1 MFISIFVFMFIVALA
16 IALAITIPW
25 DDEYGTLIMISGM
38 SKGQKTLG
46 EATLLIQ
53 NVSTRGS

>member
-38 SKGQKTLG
+38 SKGQKALG
-46 EATLLIQ
+46 EAIC
-53 NVSTRGS
+53 